1 VEKDFIKRVRLIK
14 INGREALIIF
24 KDCEQAAEIYK
35 DTRHKEQ
42 YREMNQEAILYLYQ
56 QNERITNAIGTEFI
70 DTFERDIIL
79 MEARKSII
87 LAAEK
92 FDPARGKFAYL
103 YRTILKN
110 CLIDLSRK
118 QRQRYA
124 KRIKTW
130 SEFERQQKQYKDI
143 FDRRIIKKELHS
155 LSNKEYEQL
164 SAKQKDYIAL
174 MLHISVTNE
183 IAIQAL
189 NMSRRNFYYMK
200 NNLKGILLPYF
211 RAHKEQQSLF
221 NLLSDDN
228 DRAETKAA
236 IAEVFSAGN
245 KHIEKK
251 PNLFNDDEVDYLEP
265 DEIIKH

>member
-1 VEKDFIKRVRLIK
+1 MVV
-14 INGREALIIF
+14 IF
-24 KDCEQAAEIYK
+24 QNCEQAAEYYK
-35 DTRHKEQ
+35 ETRHKEE
-42 YREMNQEAILYLYQ
+42 YSEINKEAILYLYQ
-56 QNERITNAIGTEFI
+56 QNERITNAIGTEFT

-79 MEARKSII
+79 TEARKSII

-130 SEFERQQKQYKDI
+130 AELQRQRKQYRDI
-143 FDRRIIKKELHS
+143 LDRRIIERELHS

-174 MLHISVTNE
+174 MLHVSVTNE

-200 NNLKGILLPYF
+200 NDLKGILLPYF
-211 RAHKEQQSLF
+211 RAHKEQQALL

-228 DRAETKAA
+228 DRAETKAE
-236 IAEVFSAGN
+236 IAEVFRSGN
-245 KHIEKK
+245 KHIERK
-251 PNLFNDDEVDYLEP
+251 PVLFNDYETDYLEP
-265 DEIIKH
+265 DENIKH